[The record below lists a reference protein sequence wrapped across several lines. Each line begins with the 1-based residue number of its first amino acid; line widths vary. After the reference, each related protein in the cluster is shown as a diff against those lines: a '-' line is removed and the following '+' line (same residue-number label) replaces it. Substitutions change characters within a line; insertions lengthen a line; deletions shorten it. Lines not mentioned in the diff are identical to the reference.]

1 LKGSKKKKSKRQLI
15 LDAGAKLFS
24 EKGYSATSMKDIA
37 SEVGVE
43 AASLYNH
50 IKSKQEILQEL
61 LLDIAN
67 QFLKGI
73 SEINDS
79 NYKEDEKLK
88 MTIGSHIRTA
98 SDNSNISALVTQ
110 DWKHLEGHALDSF
123 VKIRKAYVSIF
134 KQMILDAIEAGY
146 LKPMN
151 PDLSLN
157 IILSSL
163 RWMYNTEVY
172 ATVPISIVELE
183 RYTIDLLF
191 SGIQK

>member
-1 LKGSKKKKSKRQLI
+1 
-15 LDAGAKLFS
+15 
-24 EKGYSATSMKDIA
+24 MKDIA

-73 SEINDS
+73 TEIEES
-79 NYKEDEKLK
+79 NYREDEKLK
-88 MTIGSHIRTA
+88 KTIGSHIRTA
-98 SDNSNISALVTQ
+98 SENFNVSAL
-110 DWKHLEGHALDSF
+110 DWKHLEGFALDDF
-123 VKIRKAYVSIF
+123 VRIRKAYVAIF
-134 KQMILDAIEAGY
+134 KSMIIDAIEANY
-146 LKPMN
+146 IKQIN

-183 RYTIDLLF
+183 RYTIELLF
-191 SGIQK
+191 TGIEK